1 MWWKKKHKAAFK
13 PEEVGNYYNQFTDKY
28 LETYGNVIQAFRP
41 TDTEQLHRYVIQ
53 SASLGDG
60 QRILDAGCGVGGP
73 AVFFAEHTNARIDG
87 ITISSKQVAMAN
99 DYMNKKKLKG
109 TLNFKEGDYHQLSD
123 YYENQKFDRILFL
136 ESLGHAQNFEKVLK
150 EAVSLLEKKGRIY
163 IKDFFPLEMEDKQ
176 LVEKHKKVIEN
187 INEAYCYNVLDL
199 HETITALRKL
209 KMEILFIRKFDFQ
222 DDITARAAFEEQ
234 TRVDLFGEMQE
245 FRVAEWLE
253 LCFVK
258 PEWELF

>member
-1 MWWKKKHKAAFK
+1 MWGKKKSNIGFEPK
-13 PEEVGNYYNQFTDKY
+13 EVGNYYNQFTDKY

-41 TDTEQLHRYVIQ
+41 SDIIELHRYIMQ
-53 SASLGDG
+53 SADLSDG

-73 AVFFAEHTNARIDG
+73 AVYFAKNIRAHIEG
-87 ITISSKQVAMAN
+87 ITISSKQVVLAN
-99 DYMNKKKLKG
+99 NLRRSESLKG
-109 TLNFKEGDYHQLSD
+109 TIDFKEGDYHLLSN
-123 YYENQKFDRILFL
+123 YYQNTKFDRILFL
-136 ESLGHAQNFEKVLK
+136 ESLGHAQHPEKVLK
-150 EAVSLLEKKGRIY
+150 EAVGLLDKNGRIY
-163 IKDFFPLEMEDKQ
+163 IKDFFPFDIENEEIAENQ
-176 LVEKHKKVIEN
+176 RKVIDN
-187 INEAYCYNVLDL
+187 INNTYYYNVLDL
-199 HETITALRKL
+199 NTTISTLRKL

-234 TRVDLFGEMQE
+234 TNIDLFGDLKE